1 MKRVES
7 TDQKNCDLFVSE
19 SDEDVGGVYSNG
31 EIEYVYISEYE
42 KAALRIKEEN
52 RQLIKKLQIYRVRL
66 SKYM

>member
-52 RQLIKKLQIYRVRL
+52 RQLI
-66 SKYM
+66 